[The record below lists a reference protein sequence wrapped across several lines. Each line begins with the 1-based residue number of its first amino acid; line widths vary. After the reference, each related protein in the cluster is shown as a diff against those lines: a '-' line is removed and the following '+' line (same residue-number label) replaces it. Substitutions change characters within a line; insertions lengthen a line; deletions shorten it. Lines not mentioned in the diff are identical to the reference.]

1 MNKIIFTITGLT
13 CSGKSTLTKLM
24 VDTGKF
30 TEIVSTTTR
39 IKRVGEVDGENYH
52 FVTPNE
58 FDEIE
63 MLETVTFNGNS
74 YGGSVAEFEDKFD
87 SGLVPVIVVDP
98 NGMFQI
104 NRNATE
110 KGWTVVNMFIDC
122 PTELQAQRFLER
134 FTEDYL
140 RLLGNGDMD
149 DYCDLMTEY
158 AGRMTTI
165 IEVESG
171 WVDQYLQGRTLED
184 NLYFYRFMHGDET
197 EALSD
202 VLEVLDTINA

>member
-1 MNKIIFTITGLT
+1 MNKIIFTITGPT

-134 FTEDYL
+134 FTEDYR

-184 NLYFYRFMHGDET
+184 NLYFNRFMHGDET

>member
-1 MNKIIFTITGLT
+1 MNKIIFTITGPT

-184 NLYFYRFMHGDET
+184 NLYFNRFMHGDET